1 MKIIFIIIFFFA
13 GQVSAN
19 DKQNSCDK
27 PNNLC
32 EFCNCMLAKPP
43 LDQDRIGNIT
53 LCKED
58 CNVDLKK

>member
-1 MKIIFIIIFFFA
+1 MKIIFIIMLLFA

-19 DKQNSCDK
+19 DQQNSCDK
-27 PNNLC
+27 PKNLC

-43 LDQDRIGNIT
+43 LDKDRIGNFT